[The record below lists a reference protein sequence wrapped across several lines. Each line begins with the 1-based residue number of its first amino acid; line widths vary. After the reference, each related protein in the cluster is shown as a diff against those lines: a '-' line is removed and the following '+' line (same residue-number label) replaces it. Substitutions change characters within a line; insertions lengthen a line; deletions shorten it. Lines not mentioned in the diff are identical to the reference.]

1 MSRSTRLLAAGLA
14 GVAALV
20 TLASPAG
27 AHVSVNPREAEKGGY
42 SKLTFRVP
50 NERPNAGTTQV
61 EINMPP
67 EHPIRSLSV
76 RPTPGWTFVA
86 EKTPLATP
94 MTNDAGVQTTET
106 VSKITWSS
114 GLIAPGEFQE
124 FDVSVGPLP
133 EDADELVFRSLQTY
147 EGGEVVRWID
157 LETPGGPEPEHPAPV
172 LTLVAGEEEA
182 AASADP
188 AEVGASTDLAASN
201 VASTT
206 DVDDASRNGVI
217 GIVIGAVAL
226 LAALAALA
234 MRGKKAGTDTSRV

>member
-1 MSRSTRLLAAGLA
+1 MNKGETPVSRSTRLLAAGLA
-14 GVAALV
+14 SVAALV

-27 AHVSVNPREAEKGGY
+27 AHVSVNPKEAEKGGFA
-42 SKLTFRVP
+42 KLTFRVP
-50 NERPNAGTTQV
+50 NERPNAATTQV

-67 EHPIRSLSV
+67 EHPIRSVSV
-76 RPTPGWTFVA
+76 RPMPGWTFVA

-94 MTNDAGVQTTET
+94 
-106 VSKITWSS
+106 I
-114 GLIAPGEFQE
+114 
-124 FDVSVGPLP
+124 
-133 EDADELVFRSLQTY
+133 
-147 EGGEVVRWID
+147 
-157 LETPGGPEPEHPAPV
+157 
-172 LTLVAGEEEA
+172 
-182 AASADP
+182 
-188 AEVGASTDLAASN
+188 N